1 MIWLQYAIFQRAI
14 IGCIFTGL
22 LTGLMGVFVVRMR
35 LTTIG
40 YSMAHSAF
48 AGAALGV
55 ALSASAVA
63 VDPLATAIAFSTATA
78 FFIGPAADKARLPID
93 TVTSIAFSLNM
104 ALAFIFLTFS
114 PQVGLS
120 SEVASVL
127 WGSIVAMT
135 NRDLVFLV
143 ALTSIVLALVYL
155 FWKELFAIMFD
166 RRMAEADGINTK
178 PFIYF
183 MIFMVG
189 IVVAFSLKLVGGI
202 LIYALL
208 FNPASSALQ
217 FSHDM
222 RKIIVMSPII
232 GIVSCL
238 SGFFLSF
245 IFDIPVGSCIALV
258 STVIFAVSV
267 ILSPKKR
274 REVKA

>member
-55 ALSASAVA
+55 ALSASVA

-104 ALAFIFLTFS
+104 ALAFIFLTLS

-166 RRMAEADGINTK
+166 RRMAEADGISTK

-183 MIFMVG
+183 TIFMVG

-222 RKIIVMSPII
+222 RKIIVMSPIL

-238 SGFFLSF
+238 SGFLLSF

-258 STVIFAVSV
+258 STMIFAVSV